1 MKRLWCAGVGGLLLL
16 GMSLQTGAGEA
27 QAVLLG
33 TPQYARYDQ
42 PAWWYARNIWDMRWF
57 DGRLYL
63 GMGNSSNQ
71 GLAVNAGPVPIMVF
85 DPKTGRFEIQGQ
97 VDDEQIDR
105 LVVLDGQ
112 LVIPGHDARESWQ
125 WGNVYVRD
133 AGSGHWVK
141 RRTLPQA
148 VHVYDVT
155 SLAGVWYAAVGTA
168 RGGGV
173 LRSADQGQ
181 SWQPVAAVSRR
192 VYGFLPL
199 GQARVAVP
207 AWSPHARVAP
217 KLVVCDEHD
226 CHDQLPDTPAAL
238 FAGLPLA
245 EGQWLKVDRAVA
257 VGEGALYVAGHQH
270 NDHQINPLGLYY
282 ARFQAGRLQVSPLP
296 LPEGFQ
302 PWDLLVSGQEVDVLV
317 CRPEADGSWSV
328 RILTASVDAPQALTL
343 RVSVRLPALAR
354 AFERGQGGFYVAM
367 GSEPGSAG
375 QSSDAPVSAHT
386 GSLWWV
392 PVAGLQP

>member
-1 MKRLWCAGVGGLLLL
+1 MKPLWCAGVIGLFLL
-16 GMSLQTGAGEA
+16 GMPLQTGAGEA

-42 PAWWYARNIWDMRWF
+42 PAWLYARNIWDMRWF

-63 GMGNSSNQ
+63 GMGNSSNH

-85 DPKTGRFEIQGQ
+85 DPSTGRFEMQGQ

-125 WGNVYVRD
+125 WGNVYVLD
-133 AGSGHWVK
+133 AASRRWFK
-141 RRTLPQA
+141 RRSLPQA

-155 SLAGVWYAAVGTA
+155 SLSGIWYAAVGTA
-168 RGGGV
+168 RGGAV
-173 LRSADQGQ
+173 LRSTDQGQ
-181 SWQPVAAVSRR
+181 SWQSVATVSRR

-217 KLVVCDEHD
+217 KLVACDEQS
-226 CHDQLPDTPAAL
+226 CHDQLPDSPAVL

-282 ARFQAGRLQVSPLP
+282 TRFQAGRLQVSSVP

-302 PWDLLVSGQEVDVLV
+302 PWDLLASAQGVDVLA

-328 RILTASVDAPQALTL
+328 RILSASVDAPQVLTP

-354 AFERGQGGFYVAM
+354 AFERGQGGFYVAL

-375 QSSDAPVSAHT
+375 QSPDAAVSAHT

-392 PVAGLQP
+392 PVSGLSP